1 MSQIK
6 YTEKH
11 EWLALDGDLVKVG
24 ITDFAQAALGDL
36 VFVELPETDT
46 AYNAGDEAAVIESV
60 KAAGDISVPVAGTV
74 VEVNESIAEEPELVN
89 RDPMGEGW
97 FFKLRIDEGVNLD
110 ELMSEAEYQ
119 ELIEE

>member
-1 MSQIK
+1 MSKIK

-11 EWLALDGDLVKVG
+11 EWLALDGDLIKVG
-24 ITDFAQAALGDL
+24 ITDFAQASLGDL

-46 AYNAGDEAAVIESV
+46 AFNAGDEAAVIESV

-74 VEVNESIAEEPELVN
+74 VEVNEAIVEEPELVN

-97 FFKLRIDEGVNLD
+97 FFKLRLDEGVNLD